1 MRKIKKDDTVEV
13 IYGKDLGKRGKVLK
27 VEPKND
33 RVIAEGISILHRHM
47 KPTQDMPQ
55 GGIVENEGPVH
66 ISNVKLVCPRCDEK
80 TKVGISQL
88 DDGKKVRVCKKCG
101 EDIDK

>member
-33 RVIAEGISILHRHM
+33 RVIAEGINILHRHM